1 MLPSS
6 EDTSQMSLPKGF
18 IVSLPPPPRLPTE
31 VNAVIIIVGVTTHS
45 LTFLDRKKL
54 KL

>member
-18 IVSLPPPPRLPTE
+18 IVSLPPPRLPTE